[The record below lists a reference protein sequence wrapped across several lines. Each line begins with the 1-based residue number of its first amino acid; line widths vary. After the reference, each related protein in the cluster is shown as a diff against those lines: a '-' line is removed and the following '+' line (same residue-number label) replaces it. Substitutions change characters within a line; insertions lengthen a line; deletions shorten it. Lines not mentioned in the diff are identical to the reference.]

1 MEQALREAKDGE
13 RTRFD
18 VQPGA
23 SDASDAARE
32 PLRRAVKDQSLDG
45 YVLLPKDVLRDGTIT
60 YYGRN
65 VSNFGDL
72 NSLEGTVGRVLVS
85 RRLTA
90 AGLDPKKVSDLT
102 REAKLTRM
110 RVSDT
115 GERED
120 QGATFLLA
128 LILMMILYISIL
140 MWGQAVMTSVI
151 EEKTSRVVEVMA
163 SGVPSTT
170 LLLGKLIGVGSAGLT
185 QFLVWALSLFGVSLA
200 SAGAIG
206 SFVMPEIPPLLLVS
220 FVVFFL
226 LGYFFYSSLYATI
239 GAVGQHRPGS
249 AGPGVPGADAD
260 HPRDGVLAG
269 RDAVPRRPARV
280 HDLDDPGHVAAHHVP
295 AHRGA
300 DAAHVA
306 DPALDRDPRG
316 GDPGRGLVRRARLP
330 RRHPDVRETADVPGD
345 RALGAA
351 QLAVGTVRDPD
362 SARGAALIQRRAEL
376 EELEELDDPPPPP
389 LESSTNSRSW
399 RSSRPSCSSCCST
412 TSSSRSSSSRTRRM
426 ESPRSGSAA
435 AAGQHSDAGQGRA
448 ARQQDQEVAPLG
460 ERGRVVTGAIVVGQ
474 SPPLGRVGVRP
485 LSWIGGIV
493 RMRHSIYDARLLD
506 DWLAWRRRR
515 RSELAGRR

>member
-1 MEQALREAKDGE
+1 VSPKLWAIVRREYLERVRTKAFVIGTILGPLLMAGLMIVPALMARSKSKPLRVAVVDVSGSLRDEVEQALREVKDGE

-18 VQPGA
+18 VLPGA

-45 YVLLPKDVLRDGTIT
+45 YVVLPKDVLRDGTIT

-185 QFLVWALSLFGVSLA
+185 QFLVWALSLFAVSLA

-226 LGYFFYSSLYATI
+226 LGYFFYSALYATI
-239 GAVGQHRPGS
+239 GASVNTVQEAQGLVFPVLMPIILAMVCWPAVMQSPDGRLAFTISMIPGMS
-249 AGPGVPGADAD
+249 PLIMFLRIV
-260 HPRDGVLAG
+260 VLTPPMWQILLSIALLALSIL
-269 RDAVPRRPARV
+269 AVVWFAARV
-280 HDLDDPGHVAAHHVP
+280 Y
-295 AHRGA
+295 
-300 DAAHVA
+300 
-306 DPALDRDPRG
+306 
-316 GDPGRGLVRRARLP
+316 
-330 RRHPDVRETADVPGD
+330 
-345 RALGAA
+345 
-351 QLAVGTVRDPD
+351 
-362 SARGAALIQRRAEL
+362 
-376 EELEELDDPPPPP
+376 
-389 LESSTNSRSW
+389 
-399 RSSRPSCSSCCST
+399 
-412 TSSSRSSSSRTRRM
+412 
-426 ESPRSGSAA
+426 
-435 AAGQHSDAGQGRA
+435 
-448 ARQQDQEVAPLG
+448 
-460 ERGRVVTGAIVVGQ
+460 
-474 SPPLGRVGVRP
+474 RVGILMYGKRP
-485 LSWIGGIV
+485 TFPEIV
-493 RMRHSIYDARLLD
+493 RWVRHS
-506 DWLAWRRRR
+506 
-515 RSELAGRR
+515 